1 MISGFVTRLTRRVPL
16 VEQELRTLSEHLSSP
31 PIFGEVRV
39 TRSLVCNFFMFCHI
53 LLIDKFDFKNSFTLE
68 RLEEFEDTKA

>member
-1 MISGFVTRLTRRVPL
+1 
-16 VEQELRTLSEHLSSP
+16 
-31 PIFGEVRV
+31 
-39 TRSLVCNFFMFCHI
+39 MFCHI